1 MIRIMTYLEP
11 RIEKAGSVLF
21 EELDEINE
29 VIFIMMGTIEI
40 GFEINKTRKFVI
52 RFDKS
57 HMQGAYNCIFDER
70 SMFIVMCKTECSG
83 YFIRKHKWKSVLKEF
98 PDVRD
103 QFQQMCHE
111 EYTLKIKNK
120 MIEIKDKYLRKYKSR
135 ADFNQI
141 LSVQPNEYN

>member
-1 MIRIMTYLEP
+1 MIKIMTYLEP

-57 HMQGAYNCIFDER
+57 HM
-70 SMFIVMCKTECSG
+70 
-83 YFIRKHKWKSVLKEF
+83 
-98 PDVRD
+98 
-103 QFQQMCHE
+103 
-111 EYTLKIKNK
+111 
-120 MIEIKDKYLRKYKSR
+120 
-135 ADFNQI
+135 
-141 LSVQPNEYN
+141 